1 MAPPKRSD
9 LSFVAVGQ
17 SLIKRDTRN
26 RSEPAFLQVARL
38 VDQADLAFTNLE
50 ATIKGSQG
58 GWPTKGA
65 YLGTAEPVVLDALKV
80 LGFNMLSLSNNHAF
94 DLGPNGVLSTL
105 EEVGKRGFCAAGLGA
120 DQSAAA
126 RPGYLDTEVGPVAL
140 VAIDGGP
147 SGDSYR
153 AKDADNKAPSRPGV
167 NALRVAQEFH
177 VGRDELE
184 MLRRL
189 QDELGHQRLRGHYR
203 HGGGKDTAE
212 SVDFYGLRFRLGEK
226 HQRRGVPDEQDLERH
241 LAAVAEAAGR
251 AGFVVVYLHHHH
263 WEAVWEDV
271 SDWERAFARACIDA
285 GANAYVSH
293 GVPLLQPIEIYRNR
307 PIFYSLGNF
316 LFQSARAEEWHH
328 DEIWRSVVAT
338 CRFGTDGNLRDMTL
352 DPIVIGGEAKLAA
365 KDFVGRE
372 VPWRANAESS
382 EHILTRLA
390 GLSAKEG
397 TRIEIRGDRG
407 LIG

>member
-1 MAPPKRSD
+1 MASPKRTE

-26 RSEPAFLQVARL
+26 RPEPAFRAVAKL
-38 VDQADLAFTNLE
+38 IDDADLAFTNLE

-58 GWPTKGA
+58 GWPTKSA
-65 YLGTAEPVVLDALKV
+65 YVGTADAIVLDALKA

-105 EEVGKRGFCAAGLGA
+105 EEVKRRGFCAAGVGI
-120 DQSAAA
+120 DQAAAA
-126 RPGYLDTEVGPVAL
+126 RPGYLDTAVGQVAL

-147 SGDSYR
+147 SADFYR
-153 AKDADNKAPSRPGV
+153 AKDADKESSARPGI

-177 VGRDELE
+177 VTRDELE

-189 QDELGHQRLRGHYR
+189 QDELGHKRLRPHYR
-203 HGGGKDTAE
+203 HGGGKDTAD
-212 SVDFYGLRFRLGEK
+212 SIDFYGLKFRLGDK
-226 HQRRGVPDEQDLERH
+226 HARIGVPDEKDLARH
-241 LAAVAEAAGR
+241 LAAVAAAAER
-251 AGFVVVYLHHHH
+251 ASFVAVYLHHHH

-271 SDWERAFARACIDA
+271 PDWERAFARAAIDA
-285 GANAYVSH
+285 GASVYVSH
-293 GVPLLQPIEIYRNR
+293 GVPLLQPIEIYHGR

-316 LFQSARAEEWHH
+316 IFQTSRATEWHH
-328 DEIWRSVVAT
+328 DDIWRSVVAT
-338 CRFGTDGNLRDMTL
+338 CRFGADGALQDMTL
-352 DPIVIGGEAKLAA
+352 DPIVIGGEVKIEA
-365 KDFVGRE
+365 KDYSGRE
-372 VPWRANAESS
+372 VPWRANQQSS
-382 EHILTRLA
+382 EQILKRLA

-407 LIG
+407 FIG